1 MKKKFRKLLSEKC
14 KDMGLTDKAL
24 DDLVEIGA
32 EGLADDASDEDI
44 AAKVDSLVPY
54 AKAMQGEITRK
65 TQRPKPQSKK
75 PQSNDEGEDEGGN
88 EDEAPEWFKPFQK
101 KLTDLE
107 TENAALKAEKD
118 TADVRELPPVPT
130 VPRKPALKTRIV
142 VQQYQIHITQSFRF
156 SILLSFPSRPVP
168 CQRLAVGGQLLQSGK
183 LRAHGDASLG
193 GDAVFLPAA
202 LVLAHGLDPATL
214 GERGERAVERAGG
227 KAHAPA
233 AQALDVLHDAIAVQR
248 RVEREQDIKDR
259 FGQRGG
265 AHTLPLPVFIGC
277 RYIGYR
283 YSNMER
289 SGCQAEKCLAEFRVR
304 RRESRMI
311 RFLPRP
317 VRGRKHFARS
327 ERRIVR

>member
-118 TADVRELPPVPT
+118 TADVRELPLVPA
-130 VPRKPALKTRIV
+130 VPREPALKTRIV
-142 VQQYQIHITQSFRF
+142 VQQIPDPYNAK
-156 SILLSFPSRPVP
+156 LSF
-168 CQRLAVGGQLLQSGK
+168 
-183 LRAHGDASLG
+183 
-193 GDAVFLPAA
+193 
-202 LVLAHGLDPATL
+202 
-214 GERGERAVERAGG
+214 
-227 KAHAPA
+227 
-233 AQALDVLHDAIAVQR
+233 
-248 RVEREQDIKDR
+248 
-259 FGQRGG
+259 
-265 AHTLPLPVFIGC
+265 
-277 RYIGYR
+277 
-283 YSNMER
+283 
-289 SGCQAEKCLAEFRVR
+289 
-304 RRESRMI
+304 
-311 RFLPRP
+311 
-317 VRGRKHFARS
+317 
-327 ERRIVR
+327 

>member
-1 MKKKFRKLLSEKC
+1 
-14 KDMGLTDKAL
+14 MGLTDKAL

-118 TADVRELPPVPT
+118 TADVRELPPVPA

-142 VQQYQIHITQSFRF
+142 VQQVPDPYNAKLSF
-156 SILLSFPSRPVP
+156 SHSSLLSVTSSPLSAPR
-168 CQRLAVGGQLLQSGK
+168 RWRS
-183 LRAHGDASLG
+183 
-193 GDAVFLPAA
+193 
-202 LVLAHGLDPATL
+202 
-214 GERGERAVERAGG
+214 
-227 KAHAPA
+227 APA
-233 AQALDVLHDAIAVQR
+233 IGQAPRARR
-248 RVEREQDIKDR
+248 RVP
-259 FGQRGG
+259 RG
-265 AHTLPLPVFIGC
+265 
-277 RYIGYR
+277 
-283 YSNMER
+283 
-289 SGCQAEKCLAEFRVR
+289 
-304 RRESRMI
+304 
-311 RFLPRP
+311 
-317 VRGRKHFARS
+317 
-327 ERRIVR
+327 